1 MATLF
6 TRILNGELPGHIV
19 WRDEVCGVF
28 LSINP
33 LTAGHSLVVPH
44 AEEDHWLDLD
54 AQTSMHLTAV
64 AHRVGRAISEVHRPR
79 RVAVVI
85 AGFEVPHVHVHVFGA
100 DSMAD
105 LDFANAASGVDQ
117 AELASEAALLRD
129 ALGSPG

>member
-1 MATLF
+1 MATIF

-33 LTAGHSLVVPH
+33 LTAGHSLVVPL
-44 AEEDHWLDLD
+44 AEVDHWLDLD
-54 AQTSMHLTAV
+54 VDTSMHLTAV
-64 AHRVGRAISEVHRPR
+64 AHRVGRAIMQTKRPQ

-100 DSMAD
+100 EAMSD
-105 LDFANAASGVDQ
+105 LDFANAAAAVDQ
-117 AELASEAALLRD
+117 SELATEAALLRE
-129 ALGSPG
+129 ALAGSD